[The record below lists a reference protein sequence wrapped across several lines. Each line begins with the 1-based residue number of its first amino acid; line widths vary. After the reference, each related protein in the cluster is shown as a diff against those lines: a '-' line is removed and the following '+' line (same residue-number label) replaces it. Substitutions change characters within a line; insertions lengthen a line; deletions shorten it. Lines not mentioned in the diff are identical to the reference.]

1 MLSGMRTPRIPSW
14 VDDCGSLWI
23 AECLVGD
30 MGVGQSGAALEMP
43 VA

>member
-1 MLSGMRTPRIPSW
+1 MLSGMQTPRIPSW

-30 MGVGQSGAALEMP
+30 MGVGQSGATLEMP